1 MAAHAERGKRSSAPA
16 ERSIQARMERRRA
29 TRDRQRLTCEVVHAG
44 RTLRGVLIDASTSG
58 AFVQVESRLP
68 VGDEVVVRFADTS
81 LAPQLARA
89 RIVRRRLASGAVA
102 SMFRSGVGLEWIE
115 APGFL
120 SADWADRLE
129 VVIES
134 VGKADAVAAPAIACD
149 PSAEPSAPAEPTAAE
164 ISPESPI
171 LPEPPSQRGEI
182 ALAEP
187 AHREQLIDLAPHA
200 VHADVALID
209 EGDLGGIAQL
219 VQSLGASLLRL
230 RWGSQVEPIA
240 WAQPPRLV
248 IVPAR
253 VALAVPLDEAVLARG
268 AIGLAV
274 SDSGAHTLHAQLRRQ
289 GYELVLRRSAH
300 PETQRLLLASLL
312 YRQRERRK
320 HVRRAFGAPARV
332 WHGIRPVRAVVLEL
346 SATGARIQ
354 LARPLA
360 PGARIAVHVPRKH
373 TGDRAL
379 VLVGAIERIEANAE
393 SVAGVRWEAM
403 SARKRKR
410 LEALLALLAAS
421 GPLAEADP
429 IATRLGAA
437 APWKERRRSP
447 RVRYAQQALKLDEK
461 TGVARDVLFGTEL
474 SLRGMRIEPH
484 PRMRV
489 GAKLRLALQPPG
501 APPALLDAEVARD
514 DGPRGLILRF
524 SEATLSAREAIER
537 MLAAGAEIERIGR
550 EQGDSGRVVLS
561 TLVEA
566 TRSA

>member
-1 MAAHAERGKRSSAPA
+1 
-16 ERSIQARMERRRA
+16 MERRSA
-29 TRDRQRLTCEVVHAG
+29 PRDRQRLTCEIVHAG
-44 RTLRGVLIDASTSG
+44 HTLRGVLINASARG
-58 AFVQVESRLP
+58 AFVQVESHLP
-68 VGDEVVVRFADTS
+68 VGDEVVVRFADAS

-89 RIVRRRLASGAVA
+89 RIARRRVAPGAVA

-115 APGFL
+115 APEFL
-120 SADWADRLE
+120 SADWAERLE

-134 VGKADAVAAPAIACD
+134 AGKQGETAAAAIACD
-149 PSAEPSAPAEPTAAE
+149 PSADHFAPPEPAAAE
-164 ISPESPI
+164 TARESPAHAA
-171 LPEPPSQRGEI
+171 LPAARGEI
-182 ALAEP
+182 ALAE
-187 AHREQLIDLAPHA
+187 LAPREEVIELAPQA
-200 VHADVALID
+200 VRADVALID

-219 VQSLGASLLRL
+219 VQSLGASALRL

-274 SDSGAHTLHAQLRRQ
+274 SDSDAHTLHAQLRRQ
-289 GYELVLRRSAH
+289 GYEFVLRRSAH

-320 HVRRAFGAPARV
+320 HARRAFGAPARV
-332 WHGIRPVRAVVLEL
+332 WHGIRPLRAFVLEL
-346 SATGARIQ
+346 SATGARVQ

-360 PGARIAVHVPRKH
+360 PGARIAVRVPRKF

-379 VLVGAIERIEANAE
+379 VLVGAIERSEAGAE
-393 SVAGVRWEAM
+393 CIAGVRWEAL
-403 SARKRKR
+403 STRKRKQ
-410 LEALLALLAAS
+410 LGALLALLAAS
-421 GPLAEADP
+421 GPLAEAES

-437 APWKERRRSP
+437 ASVKERRRSP
-447 RVRYAQQALKLDEK
+447 RVRYTQQVLALDEK
-461 TGVARDVLFGTEL
+461 SGVARDVLFGTEL

-484 PRMRV
+484 PRLRV

-501 APPALLDAEVARD
+501 APPVLLDAEVARD
-514 DGPRGLILRF
+514 EGARGLILRF
-524 SEATLSAREAIER
+524 AEATQSARHAIER
-537 MLAAGAEIERIGR
+537 MLAAGAEIERTGR
-550 EQGDSGRVVLS
+550 ERGDDGRVVLS

-566 TRSA
+566 TPGSA